1 MLLRTLQWVG
11 KISNS
16 LYQFKTPFKLFS
28 LIMNSFDS
36 NSTPSGP
43 EVSLCMESLFGTDV
57 DILSWYVIQ
66 DELDVLLFIVI
77 DSLD

>member
-1 MLLRTLQWVG
+1 
-11 KISNS
+11 
-16 LYQFKTPFKLFS
+16 
-28 LIMNSFDS
+28 MNSFDS